1 MSSDAHIHVVLDY
14 FDGCNTGELEHL
26 LRTLDTDVVHYF
38 LPAVHPPIRGA
49 EHLARYWR
57 KFKQVYDPR
66 WKIDHVIGTGDEV
79 VSEWSCAY
87 TLPKNGQC
95 RESYG
100 PSSIG
105 MSTLSTPLNVY
116 AAEWILYGCDIDR
129 MNVSLSAIWAVF
141 GRVSLNFS
149 PSILVSID
157 PSSPRYS
164 MGAKG
169 LGSNVSN

>member
-87 TLPKNGQC
+87 TLPKNGQRMMFRGSEWYVMKDQRIAEVRAYYEYDES
-95 RESYG
+95 RECQLNGFPYLDRG
-100 PSSIG
+100 Y
-105 MSTLSTPLNVY
+105 LS
-116 AAEWILYGCDIDR
+116 
-129 MNVSLSAIWAVF
+129 
-141 GRVSLNFS
+141 
-149 PSILVSID
+149 
-157 PSSPRYS
+157 
-164 MGAKG
+164 K
-169 LGSNVSN
+169 